1 MTLSSPASPDTP
13 SPADQTV
20 TSSAAPAARHGLSP
34 ASTTADDASTASS
47 QSASHS
53 PSASSDYERTE
64 HLQQPHHHHQQP
76 ISINFPLPSSR
87 PPDQQRYDD
96 RDTFKQGDTPRRPRR
111 ALSSN
116 QFQGFS
122 RRSGPPSIHST
133 GSARDEIEEQFLNR
147 ISLDGEAPVISHV
160 LDEVDFRQVSDD
172 DEHIVSDDDDDGDTD
187 QKNKKRNY
195 GHPKNAS
202 ISNNPASEPANH
214 QSQTSI
220 QPSGHPHF
228 GVGERQLPEIAD
240 DDDDDYDP
248 EFSTIDLKRSSSSS
262 VISSHSQFHDPHLFP
277 SSSLQRASQGHA
289 SAMTNR
295 TLRTDIAGRPD
306 CDDCTLLNAE
316 NRRLRRQLDELEFEM
331 ASSSLRRQTTHEE
344 LTDDFYLGDMTTVSP
359 IAQRRSVPHFQ
370 SSAAVS
376 MVTDHPQHTM
386 HKKHKSWTSRFSTPF
401 NSSSSSKVSERAILK
416 SQVQAL
422 TVTTEYLWRKL
433 NKAETELRNYRLR
446 QLRSRMKLA
455 QENGHASKSNL

>member
-1 MTLSSPASPDTP
+1 M
-13 SPADQTV
+13 
-20 TSSAAPAARHGLSP
+20 
-34 ASTTADDASTASS
+34 
-47 QSASHS
+47 
-53 PSASSDYERTE
+53 
-64 HLQQPHHHHQQP
+64 
-76 ISINFPLPSSR
+76 
-87 PPDQQRYDD
+87 
-96 RDTFKQGDTPRRPRR
+96 
-111 ALSSN
+111 
-116 QFQGFS
+116 
-122 RRSGPPSIHST
+122 
-133 GSARDEIEEQFLNR
+133 
-147 ISLDGEAPVISHV
+147 ISHV

-172 DEHIVSDDDDDGDTD
+172 EEHIVSDNDDDDDRD

-195 GHPKNAS
+195 PHLKNAS
-202 ISNNPASEPANH
+202 ISNNPASESANH
-214 QSQTSI
+214 QSQTFI
-220 QPSGHPHF
+220 QPSGHPDF

-277 SSSLQRASQGHA
+277 SPSLQRAGQGHA

-295 TLRTDIAGRPD
+295 TSRMDIAGRPE
-306 CDDCTLLNAE
+306 CDDCTLLHAE

-376 MVTDHPQHTM
+376 MVADHPQHVL
-386 HKKHKSWTSRFSTPF
+386 HKKNKSWTSRFSTPF
-401 NSSSSSKVSERAILK
+401 NSSSSSKVSERAVLK

-446 QLRSRMKLA
+446 ELRSRMKLA
-455 QENGHASKSNL
+455 QENGHASKANL